1 MLTSAPQCLD
11 ARIQTGNPFAGV
23 MLLAFTLAGL
33 PSNGVARDSFDTPDD
48 PLDTFRPYV
57 RADYAYDSNLF
68 RLENDTQARALLGT
82 SDQSETYHTLAAGL
96 NMDWRVQRQIVKA
109 RLEANQRRFDTY
121 KQQNFNGYQGLLQW
135 DWRVGKYARGDLGS
149 SVIRT
154 QSSFTDLQ
162 NPIRNL
168 LTTRQDYAH
177 GGIKLALPWQ
187 LNLGLVRTDTDNSS
201 ASQQVLNYQ
210 ENRYSAGIEY
220 HTTKGNTW
228 EFVTQYRQ
236 GHYPN
241 RQIVALAPVG
251 NNYRQYD
258 NGLAGAWAPTAKTQ
272 LKGQINYTRRL
283 YEEVPQR
290 NFSGITG
297 RAAAEWMVTGK
308 TSLDLALY
316 RDIGVV
322 ENNTASYSLNQ
333 GLALSADWRPTA
345 KLALSG
351 RAVRE
356 RQTYEGDPGFVLSN
370 APTRQ
375 DDVTHLQLEAQ
386 YKLFRKTQVGLV
398 VRHGER
404 QSNQAL
410 AGYGFNSTQ
419 VSVRSEF

>member
-1 MLTSAPQCLD
+1 MLTSASRHPY
-11 ARIQTGNPFAGV
+11 AETGPANVFRGAA
-23 MLLAFTLAGL
+23 LLALILTGASSES
-33 PSNGVARDSFDTPDD
+33 PARDSFDASIE

-68 RLENDTQARALLGT
+68 RLENDDQARALLGT
-82 SDQSETYHTLAAGL
+82 SDKSETYHTLAAGL
-96 NMDWRVQRQIVKA
+96 DMDWRIRRQVLKA
-109 RLEANQRRFDTY
+109 RLEANQRRFVTY
-121 KQQNFNGYQGLLQW
+121 KQQDFNGYNGLLQW
-135 DWRVGKYARGDLGS
+135 DWRVGKYAAGDLGLS
-149 SVIRT
+149 EVRT

-168 LTTRQDYAH
+168 LTTRQSYAH

-187 LNLGLVRTDTDNSS
+187 VNLGVVRTEAENS
-201 ASQQVLNYQ
+201 AATQRALNYQ
-210 ENRYSAGIEY
+210 ENKYSAGLQY
-220 HTTKGNTW
+220 QTTKGSTL

-236 GHYPN
+236 GEYPN
-241 RQIVALAPVG
+241 RQIVGLAPVG
-251 NNYRQYD
+251 NDYRQYD
-258 NGLAGAWAPTAKTQ
+258 NGLAGSWSPTVKTQ
-272 LKGQINYTRRL
+272 LKGQLNYTRRL
-283 YEEVPQR
+283 YEDVPQR

-308 TSLDLALY
+308 TSIDLALY

-333 GLALSADWRPTA
+333 GMALSADWRPTA
-345 KLALSG
+345 KLAFIG

-375 DDVTHLQLEAQ
+375 DDVTHLQFEAQ
-386 YKLFRKTQVGLV
+386 YKVLRKTRLGLV
-398 VRHGER
+398 LQHGER

-410 AGYGFNSTQ
+410 AGYGFNSAH

>member
-1 MLTSAPQCLD
+1 MLTSAPNEHHGGISLG
-11 ARIQTGNPFAGV
+11 AYHGA
-23 MLLAFTLAGL
+23 MLLALMLAGL
-33 PSNGVARDSFDTPDD
+33 PSEGVARDSFDLPDD

-68 RLENDTQARALLGT
+68 RLENDNQARALLGT
-82 SDQSETYHTLAAGL
+82 SDKSETYRSLAGGID
-96 NMDWRVQRQIVKA
+96 MDWRVQRQIVKA

-121 KQQNFNGYQGLLQW
+121 KQQNFNGYHGLLQW
-135 DWRVGKYARGDLGS
+135 DWRVGKYAAGDLGS
-149 SVIRT
+149 SVVRT
-154 QSSFTDLQ
+154 QSSFSDLQ

-168 LTTRQDYAH
+168 LTTRQNYAH
-177 GGIKLALPWQ
+177 GGINLALPWQ
-187 LNLGLVRTDTDNSS
+187 LNLGVVRTDAENS
-201 ASQQVLNYQ
+201 ATSQQVLNYQ

-220 HTTKGNTW
+220 QTTKGSTL

-236 GHYPN
+236 GQYPN
-241 RQIVALAPVG
+241 RQIVSLAPVA
-251 NNYRQYD
+251 NDYRQYD
-258 NGLAGAWAPTAKTQ
+258 NGLVGAWAPTAKTQ
-272 LKGQINYTRRL
+272 LKGQLNYTRRL
-283 YEEVPQR
+283 YGEVPQR

-308 TSLDLALY
+308 TSIDLALY

-345 KLALSG
+345 KLAFIG

-386 YKLFRKTQVGLV
+386 YKILRKTKVGLV
-398 VRHGER
+398 VQHGER
-404 QSNQAL
+404 QSSQAL
-410 AGYGFNSTQ
+410 AGYGFNSAQ
-419 VSVRSEF
+419 VSVRGEF